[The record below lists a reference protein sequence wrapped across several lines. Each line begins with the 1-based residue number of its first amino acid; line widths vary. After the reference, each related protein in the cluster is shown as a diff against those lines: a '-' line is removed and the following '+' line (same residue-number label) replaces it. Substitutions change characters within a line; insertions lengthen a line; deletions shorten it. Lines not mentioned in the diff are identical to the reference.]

1 MEKSLITSLLRV
13 YHSDKIRHGTSGVLS
28 RFVEGY
34 NIGQRVGASLVFSDA
49 DKEDIRKLLLAT
61 EGIDATTT
69 VPDQWNGLSRAES
82 LAHGGNEKLTDASVR
97 SDRVAVKALP
107 GRPLLLDGQ
116 HVTLP
121 AGANLDLNWRWLVSN
136 SGHTTVLLVENWEAF
151 DSIHQVTFN
160 LSRSGENPL
169 VVFRGSPVYRQ
180 DHVMSLLN
188 ALSLPVFAF
197 VDYDPAGL
205 VIAQSLPYFAGLIT
219 PSPDDLEEALVTTK
233 NYQRFRSQLLGAQAL
248 LNTSSLPDIVKCW
261 NLLQS
266 HGKALPQEYFLM
278 ERQKDSIRTIRF
290 PHL

>member
-13 YHSDKIRHGTSGVLS
+13 YHSDKIRHGASGVLS

-34 NIGQRVGASLVFSDA
+34 NIGQRVGTSLVFSDE

-69 VPDQWNGLSRAES
+69 APDQWNGLSRAES

-107 GRPLLLDGQ
+107 GRSLLLDGQ

-121 AGANLDLNWRWLVSN
+121 AGANLDLDWHWLVSN
-136 SGHTTVLLVENWEAF
+136 SSHATVLLVENWEVF
-151 DSIHQVTFN
+151 DGIHQVTFN

-169 VVFRGSPVYRQ
+169 VIFRGSPAYRQ

-205 VIAQSLPYFAGLIT
+205 VIAQSLPHFSGLISP
-219 PSPDDLEEALVTTK
+219 PSDDLEAALVTTK
-233 NYQRFRSQLLGAQAL
+233 NYQRYRNQLPEAQAV
-248 LNTSSLPDIVKCW
+248 LNASIFPEIEKYW
-261 NLLQS
+261 NLLQR

-278 ERQKDSIRTIRF
+278 KR
-290 PHL
+290 

>member
-13 YHSDKIRHGTSGVLS
+13 YHSDKIRHGASGVLS

-34 NIGQRVGASLVFSDA
+34 NIGQRVGTSLVFSDA

-82 LAHGGNEKLTDASVR
+82 LAHGGNEKLTDVSVR

-107 GRPLLLDGQ
+107 GKSLLLNGQ
-116 HVTLP
+116 HTTLP
-121 AGANLDLNWRWLVSN
+121 NGVNLDINWNWLVSN
-136 SGHTTVLLVENWEAF
+136 CGHSTVLLIENWEVF
-151 DSIHQVTFN
+151 DHIHQVTFD
-160 LSRSGENPL
+160 LSQAGENPI
-169 VVFRGSPVYRQ
+169 VVFRGSLVYRQ
-180 DHVMSLLN
+180 DHVMFLLN

-205 VIAQSLPYFAGLIT
+205 VIAQSLPHFTGLI
-219 PSPDDLEEALVTTK
+219 SPPEFELKAALVATK
-233 NYQRFRSQLLGAQAL
+233 NYQRYRNQLPETQAA
-248 LNTSSLPDIVKCW
+248 LNASTFTDIVKCW

-266 HGKALPQEYFLM
+266 HGGALPQEYFLM
-278 ERQKDSIRTIRF
+278 T
-290 PHL
+290 H

>member
-13 YHSDKIRHGTSGVLS
+13 YHSDKMRHGASGVLS

-34 NIGQRVGASLVFSDA
+34 NIGQRVGASLAFSDA

-107 GRPLLLDGQ
+107 GKSLLLNG
-116 HVTLP
+116 HHTTLP
-121 AGANLDLNWRWLVSN
+121 NEINLDINWSWLVSN
-136 SGHTTVLLVENWEAF
+136 CGHSTVLLIENWEVF
-151 DSIHQVTFN
+151 DSIHQVTFD
-160 LSRSGENPL
+160 LSQAGQNPL

-205 VIAQSLPYFAGLIT
+205 VIAQSLPHFAGLISP
-219 PSPDDLEEALVTTK
+219 PSDDLEAALATIK
-233 NYQRFRSQLLGAQAL
+233 NYQRYRNQLPEAQTL
-248 LNTSSLPDIVKCW
+248 LNTSQFPEIVKCW
-261 NLLQS
+261 DLLQK
-266 HGKALPQEYFLM
+266 HGKALPQEYFLT
-278 ERQKDSIRTIRF
+278 K
-290 PHL
+290 H